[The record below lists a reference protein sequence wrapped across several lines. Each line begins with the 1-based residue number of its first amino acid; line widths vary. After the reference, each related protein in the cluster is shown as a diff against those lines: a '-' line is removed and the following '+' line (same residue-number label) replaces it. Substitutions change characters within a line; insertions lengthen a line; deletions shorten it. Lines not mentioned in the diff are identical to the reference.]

1 MNEFDAAKRA
11 GQVLRKLISENYS
24 SQEEFA
30 FEYGA
35 DVRTINRYINN
46 GINKIDVIQDFAEL
60 FNVDFVDF
68 FKEQYD
74 KNCPTTIKKCV
85 IPYIHKERS
94 VWYEHI
100 D

>member
-1 MNEFDAAKRA
+1 MMKATWLEVAQMNEFDAAKRA
-11 GQVLRKLISENYS
+11 GQVLRKLISENYT

-68 FKEQYD
+68 FKE
-74 KNCPTTIKKCV
+74 
-85 IPYIHKERS
+85 
-94 VWYEHI
+94 
-100 D
+100 